1 MKREFIKSA
10 LPASL
15 TKPVT
20 NGCSSFSEIE
30 QNDPCPFA
38 VICPIAKKKKNL
50 MKPAGVINF
59 WVVGIFLTSKRTRLK
74 FCHSVASAGISKLI
88 KIILY
93 WNFKISKLR

>member
-20 NGCSSFSEIE
+20 NGCSSFSEIK
-30 QNDPCPFA
+30 QNDPCPLA
-38 VICPIAKKKKNL
+38 VICPIAKTKNL
-50 MKPAGVINF
+50 MKADGVINF
-59 WVVGIFLTSKRTRLK
+59 WDVRIFLTSKSTRLK
-74 FCHSVASAGISKLI
+74 FFHSARSAGISKVI

-93 WNFKISKLR
+93 WNFKISKLS

>member
-20 NGCSSFSEIE
+20 NGCSSVSEIK
-30 QNDPCPFA
+30 QNDPCLFA
-38 VICPIAKKKKNL
+38 VICPIAKKRNL
-50 MKPAGVINF
+50 MKVAGVINF
-59 WVVGIFLTSKRTRLK
+59 WDVRIFLTNERTRLK
-74 FCHSVASAGISKLI
+74 FCHSVGSAGTSKLI

-93 WNFKISKLR
+93 WNFKISKLS

>member
-38 VICPIAKKKKNL
+38 VICPIAKKKNL
-50 MKPAGVINF
+50 MKVGGVINF
-59 WVVGIFLTSKRTRLK
+59 LDIGIFLTSKRTRLK

-93 WNFKISKLR
+93 WNFKISKLG

>member
-1 MKREFIKSA
+1 MAARRFQKLSKMIRVP
-10 LPASL
+10 LP
-15 TKPVT
+15 
-20 NGCSSFSEIE
+20 SSV
-30 QNDPCPFA
+30 QLP
-38 VICPIAKKKKNL
+38 KKKKNL

-59 WVVGIFLTSKRTRLK
+59 WEVGIFLTSKRTRLK